1 MSLKNIVK
9 SLVLVMVTVGFIGV
23 INSNSAKASANDFD
37 DVYSVA
43 KQQLGKP
50 YGWGAVGPNTF
61 DCSGFTKYVY
71 KKSVSKTLPRTAQA
85 QYNNGSKVS
94 ASNAK
99 PGDLVYFGGSR
110 SSIYHVGLYVGN
122 GKMIDSQNRGVITE
136 KVNSPWWNA
145 VGYTRPVSNLN

>member
-1 MSLKNIVK
+1 MFLKNIVK
-9 SLVLVMVTVGFIGV
+9 SLVLVIATVGFIGV
-23 INSNSAKASANDFD
+23 ISANTSKASADDFS
-37 DVYSVA
+37 DVYGVA

-50 YGWGAVGPNTF
+50 YGWGAVGPNSF

-71 KKSVSKTLPRTAQA
+71 NKSVSKSLPRTAQA
-85 QYNNGSKVS
+85 QYNSGQKVS

-110 SSIYHVGLYVGN
+110 SSIYHVGLYVGK
-122 GKMIDSQNRGVITE
+122 GMMIDSQNRGVITE
-136 KVNSPWWNA
+136 RVNSPWWNS